1 MFGNSF
7 KLFTWRGVEIFM
19 DLTALF
25 IIVFYVATLGGVSRN
40 DGLLIGVAVGVLI
53 IASILIHELA
63 HAAVG
68 MLLGAKVDKIMLSVI
83 GGVCVFGSKRTSNWR
98 DLLISLAGP
107 ASNFALWFIFNL
119 SFEQTRNQ
127 SLQTTAW
134 IYICYYVSQANLL
147 LAIFNLLPGFPLD
160 GGQALRALVLLVTR
174 RELWAAWAVALGGL
188 GVGGF
193 FAFIVINDLQSGQPS
208 VLNVILLGMLGYWI
222 VSASLG
228 QLQSTKQFTGQAMRF
243 KRAPA
248 APVATS
254 QKQESISEG
263 IPAGALANRGFDSTF
278 DPRTTI
284 IEFLARTSTISD
296 GVMIPVLRDGF
307 FAGMLTRSIARK
319 VSRDQQ
325 QYTYL
330 EKIMMPRRDFQ
341 AVYEDDD
348 LSMARLLLRA
358 GRGKP
363 VLVLDRGGVFIGS
376 ISAAE
381 LEKVRR

>member
-1 MFGNSF
+1 
-7 KLFTWRGVEIFM
+7 M

-40 DGLLIGVAVGVLI
+40 DGLLVGVAVGVLI
-53 IASILIHELA
+53 ISSILIHELA

-83 GGVCVFGSKRTSNWR
+83 GGVCVFRSKRASNWR

-127 SLQTTAW
+127 SFQTTAW

-193 FAFIVINDLQSGQPS
+193 FAYIVINELQSGQPS
-208 VLNVILLGMLGYWI
+208 ILNVLLLGMLGYWI

-228 QLQSTKQFTGQAMRF
+228 QLQSVQQFTGQAMRF
-243 KRAPA
+243 KRPNA
-248 APVATS
+248 APPPE
-254 QKQESISEG
+254 KQERTLEG

-278 DPRTTI
+278 SPRTTI
-284 IEFLARTSTISD
+284 IEFLARTSNIPD

-307 FAGMLTRSIARK
+307 FAGMLSRSIARK

-325 QYTYL
+325 QFTYL
-330 EKIMMPRRDFQ
+330 EKIMLPRRDFQ

-348 LSMARLLLRA
+348 LGMARLLLRA

-363 VLVLDRGGVFIGS
+363 VLVLDRGGVFVGS